1 MENQRIGH
9 YQVARLIGRGGMGD
23 VYEATDLDL
32 DRRVAL
38 KFISRERATDR
49 ESLHRFEREAR
60 AAAALNHPHIATL
73 YAFERD
79 ADPAF
84 IAMEF
89 LSGETL
95 RSHLARGPLPGEQTI
110 VIARDV
116 ASALGFAHRQGIV
129 HRDIKPEN
137 LMFDEHGGIKVTDFG
152 LARLARGSAVTT
164 TGAVLGTADY
174 MAPESV
180 NGETEAPCDVW
191 ALGVIL
197 YEMLAG
203 VRPFVG
209 EAPLAVLYAVTNQ
222 EPRPLDQESPEV
234 TPEVA
239 ALVARMLAKNPS
251 DRPSADEVCTALGGT
266 VASGTRPVT
275 VAVEPERPRRHRR
288 AITFAALLLIVV
300 GGALALTGYQ
310 AAAARRRQEALA
322 FNNRGFEA
330 LQRGDLDNARTL
342 FEASLRRDPRMGRA
356 ILNLGT
362 TYRLGGKAPQAESL
376 FTSVLRRFPRDT
388 QLVALAHYNLGG
400 IDLDAQTWESAAENL
415 AASFRFDSSSARIY
429 NDYGYALVKVGR
441 AGDALRVLER
451 GIARFPSVAFL
462 HKNAGLAAL
471 ELSEPADA
479 ARHLDRALALDPSLD
494 EARQLRERVR
504 ALLGSKS
511 QPESA
516 QGSR

>member
-1 MENQRIGH
+1 
-9 YQVARLIGRGGMGD
+9 
-23 VYEATDLDL
+23 
-32 DRRVAL
+32 
-38 KFISRERATDR
+38 
-49 ESLHRFEREAR
+49 
-60 AAAALNHPHIATL
+60 
-73 YAFERD
+73 
-79 ADPAF
+79 
-84 IAMEF
+84 
-89 LSGETL
+89 
-95 RSHLARGPLPGEQTI
+95 
-110 VIARDV
+110 
-116 ASALGFAHRQGIV
+116 
-129 HRDIKPEN
+129 
-137 LMFDEHGGIKVTDFG
+137 
-152 LARLARGSAVTT
+152 
-164 TGAVLGTADY
+164 
-174 MAPESV
+174 
-180 NGETEAPCDVW
+180 
-191 ALGVIL
+191 
-197 YEMLAG
+197 
-203 VRPFVG
+203 
-209 EAPLAVLYAVTNQ
+209 
-222 EPRPLDQESPEV
+222 
-234 TPEVA
+234 
-239 ALVARMLAKNPS
+239 MLAKNPS

-275 VAVEPERPRRHRR
+275 VAVEPERSRRHRR